1 MSRVAK
7 VNRKTSEVEV
17 SVNLDIDGIGKY
29 SIDTGVP
36 FFNHMLEQLSKHGYF
51 DIEIKAIGDTDID
64 FHHTV
69 EDVGIALGE
78 AFDKALG
85 DKKSIKR
92 YGSSFIPFDDT
103 LSSSVIDLCNRPF
116 FVFNVELTPSKV
128 GEFDV
133 ELTKEFFQAFTNN
146 IKANIHIDLK
156 YGSNNHHIIESIFK
170 SVAKSLDVANSIDLR
185 SDTVPST
192 KGNL

>member
-92 YGSSFIPFDDT
+92 YLIYILLDVHISPYFNTEICLMNVFI
-103 LSSSVIDLCNRPF
+103 
-116 FVFNVELTPSKV
+116 
-128 GEFDV
+128 
-133 ELTKEFFQAFTNN
+133 N
-146 IKANIHIDLK
+146 IKITFHRL
-156 YGSNNHHIIESIFK
+156 
-170 SVAKSLDVANSIDLR
+170 
-185 SDTVPST
+185 
-192 KGNL
+192 